1 MILCWLISVSYTHL
15 DVYKRQVLIVLH
27 ITDIATDVGIM
38 GMTMFTVANL
48 VVIEAVAVWTKRRD
62 SQMFQR

>member
-1 MILCWLISVSYTHL
+1 MYVDDY
-15 DVYKRQVLIVLH
+15 YPPPKRPGFFATLFGVIAG
-27 ITDIATDVGIM
+27 IDIATDVGIM

-48 VVIEAVAVWTKRRD
+48 VVIEAVEVWTKRRD

>member
-1 MILCWLISVSYTHL
+1 MLPDPNSIDITAIATVT
-15 DVYKRQVLIVLH
+15 VLIVLH

-48 VVIEAVAVWTKRRD
+48 VVIEEVAVWTKRRD

>member
-1 MILCWLISVSYTHL
+1 MLPDPNSIDITAIATVT
-15 DVYKRQVLIVLH
+15 VLIVLH

-38 GMTMFTVANL
+38 GMTMFTVAKL